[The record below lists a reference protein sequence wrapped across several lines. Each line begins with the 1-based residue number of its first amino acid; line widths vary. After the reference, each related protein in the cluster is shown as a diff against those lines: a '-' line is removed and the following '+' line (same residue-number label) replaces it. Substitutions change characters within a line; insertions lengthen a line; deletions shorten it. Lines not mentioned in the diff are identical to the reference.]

1 MKRKLLSLFL
11 LLVVA
16 FQLLPVKEIG
26 SLFAKDM
33 LTEEVCDSLE
43 NAEDHKDHQTAKKST
58 EDELVLKSNSEQS
71 FYIAT
76 SMLYLEN
83 GTLILSRISDDTLT
97 PPPLV

>member
-43 NAEDHKDHQTAKKST
+43 NAEEHKDHQTAKKST
-58 EDELVLKSNSEQS
+58 EDDLFSKSISDPT
-71 FYIAT
+71 FYNDLSIAH
-76 SMLYLEN
+76 LEFE
-83 GTLILSRISDDTLT
+83 IFFSSRITDDTLT